1 MAGYYN
7 YSMSNNAVE
16 AYERGEMPI
25 SKWSKKAIME
35 ELSKC
40 NVKPEHMAAFKA
52 MSINELRDKLLYS
65 CGWHHTSKYYNRTE
79 FYSFEYDEDEDY
91 LEPADKTDMIYKLDF
106 WHIIDYNKKR
116 RAFKNISKSE
126 FETAKEKRR
135 KRDCSKVWFERRSPV
150 EEFKYM
156 MSFFENIPYVCT
168 GECYY
173 QRPSSN
179 GKGYVAVFVGDS
191 SKNVYTDEP
200 FVVKALKRRYAEWRK
215 THPDVPQIPESLHLD
230 SWDRTVYERWLSSD
244 ENLKY
249 NNLK

>member
-25 SKWSKKAIME
+25 SKWTKKAIME

-40 NVKPEHMAAFKA
+40 NVKPEHMAAFKT

-91 LEPADKTDMIYKLDF
+91 LSLADKTDMIYKLYI
-106 WHIIDYNKKR
+106 WPHIDYNKKK

-135 KRDCSKVWFERRSPV
+135 KRDCSKVWYVRKSPV

-156 MSFFENIPYVCT
+156 MSLFKDIPYVWT
-168 GECYY
+168 GERYY
-173 QRPSSN
+173 QRPHSN

-191 SKNVYTDEP
+191 SKNVYTDNP
-200 FVVKALKRRYAEWRK
+200 FIVKALKRRYTEWRK
-215 THPDVPQIPESLHLD
+215 THPDVPQIPESFDLD
-230 SWDRTVYERWLSSD
+230 SWDRTVYERWLASA
-244 ENLKY
+244 EYLKY